1 MFFFSSLQKKCT
13 SHSSLIKVSVQ
24 EFNQHGLH
32 SLQRTKML
40 DKKKQQQQKLTPDTS
55 LNKKENLISKTIV
68 MEVWGIARHV
78 A

>member
-40 DKKKQQQQKLTPDTS
+40 DKKKKTTTKAYSGHITKQEGKLD
-55 LNKKENLISKTIV
+55 I
-68 MEVWGIARHV
+68 
-78 A
+78 

>member
-1 MFFFSSLQKKCT
+1 
-13 SHSSLIKVSVQ
+13 
-24 EFNQHGLH
+24 
-32 SLQRTKML
+32 ML